1 VRKPKAA
8 ARCIWVQRELPVE
21 TLFEVLRLAGFILP
35 FWLIV
40 NEGISQLDDI
50 IDGLI
55 WGHAREK
62 PVLAS

>member
-1 VRKPKAA
+1 
-8 ARCIWVQRELPVE
+8 VE

-35 FWLIV
+35 FWLVV
-40 NEGISQLDDI
+40 NEGISQLDDF

-55 WGHAREK
+55 WGYPREK